1 MITQRNATALV
12 VGAGYYIGAEIARKF
27 AAEADRGANR
37 RGGVVV
43 QSAPEDA

>member
-1 MITQRNATALV
+1 MMTQRNATAVV
-12 VGAGYYIGAEIARKF
+12 VGAGDYIGAEIAKKF

-37 RGGVVV
+37 RGGAVV